1 MYAFLKK
8 EEKNS
13 RVKLIKNNLSNYSF
27 YRRVCYI
34 NLKFKNS
41 KFLNLKIQLNKISFV
56 YFSNSII

>member
-34 NLKFKNS
+34 NLK
-41 KFLNLKIQLNKISFV
+41 IQLNKISFV
-56 YFSNSII
+56 YFSNSVI